1 MPKISDHS
9 VINTQK
15 INAKEKCENVNV
27 LSRKLH
33 FLWNCYIWGKAI
45 AGTAKIFPFI
55 VICLLA
61 QDGKIVWCPHG
72 MITVT

>member
-9 VINTQK
+9 VTNTQK
-15 INAKEKCENVNV
+15 INAKENCENVNV

-33 FLWNCYIWGKAI
+33 CCENCYIWGKAE
-45 AGTAKIFPFI
+45 TAKTFPFI
-55 VICLLA
+55 LIVIYSLA
-61 QDGKIVWCPHG
+61 HDGKIVWCPHG